1 MAEKRKFGQKG
12 EWYVAIQFLLF
23 VVIFLAPVALPELV
37 TWPSPLDSLGLGLGV
52 ILLGLGGLIAMFGVL
67 SLGRNL
73 TAVPYPKDEA
83 NLVESGAYRYV
94 RHPIYSGI
102 IIGSLGWALSTN
114 SLLTLFF
121 SVVLF
126 LFFDIKSRRE
136 EQWLVE
142 KYENYPD
149 YQRRVRKLI
158 PLIY

>member
-1 MAEKRKFGQKG
+1 MPNKQKFGQRG

-23 VVIFLAPVALPELV
+23 ILIFLEPLALPEIV
-37 TWPSPLDSLGLGLGV
+37 QWPPPLDLLGIGMGV
-52 ILLGLGGLIAMFGVL
+52 ILLGAGGLIAMFGVL

-83 NLVESGAYRYV
+83 KLVEDGAYRYV
-94 RHPIYSGI
+94 RHPIYGGI
-102 IIGSLGWALSTN
+102 IIGSFGWGLLTN
-114 SLLTLFF
+114 SILALVL

-136 EQWLVE
+136 EQWLAE
-142 KYENYPD
+142 KYTNYSD